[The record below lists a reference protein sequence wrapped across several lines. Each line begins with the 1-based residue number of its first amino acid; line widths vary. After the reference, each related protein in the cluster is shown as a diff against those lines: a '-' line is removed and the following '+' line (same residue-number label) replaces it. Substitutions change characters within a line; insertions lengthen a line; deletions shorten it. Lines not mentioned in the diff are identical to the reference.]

1 MAKDKEK
8 DKEKESKVPTVFDLA
23 AKYCKEFKD
32 KNMAIKASIV
42 PKYEKF
48 ATGSFGIDYPLFGG
62 WPEGRIITISGP
74 EHSGKTTLAYNAIA
88 AYQKKHPDKKCV
100 FIDVEHSSDLEHQA
114 KMNHLDLEN
123 LLFIDPPAELAG
135 ETIMDM
141 VRELQDAPDIGIIAI
156 DSIPAMLPKVVIENS
171 LEEDK
176 GMRATLAKKY
186 YPFLAMMSG
195 KVREKKNNLILIN
208 QIREVAGQMPGTT
221 KYVEP
226 GGKAPAYMASVR
238 VRCGSRTLTKD
249 DDINYTKDDG
259 LDSDG
264 FRLKFKIIKNKCDPI
279 NRAGG
284 FITYR
289 LNTGAD
295 TLFDFFEIAT
305 KFDFVLKSG
314 GWITL
319 IDPKTAEALYYPN
332 QVDEKGNKIIMKDY
346 KKNLMAYL
354 RDNPEFANNYI
365 KMLTD
370 YIANDNRTG
379 GKLLD
384 DEDLNEITQ
393 QEEAVKKSFEAE
405 ETTKEELAYIKQAE
419 ENAEAPAT
427 GE

>member
-1 MAKDKEK
+1 MA
-8 DKEKESKVPTVFDLA
+8 KEKEEKKVPTVFDLA

-42 PKYEKF
+42 PKYEKI
-48 ATGSFGIDYPLFGG
+48 ATGAFGVDYPLFGG

-74 EHSGKTTLAYNAIA
+74 EHSGKTTLAFHAIA
-88 AYQKKHPDKKCV
+88 AYQRKHPERKCV
-100 FIDVEHSSDLEHQA
+100 FIDVEHSADLQHQA
-114 KMNHLDLEN
+114 KMNHVDLEN

-141 VRELQDAPDIGIIAI
+141 VRELQEAPDIGTIAI

-208 QIREVAGQMPGTT
+208 QIREVAGAMPGTI

-238 VRCGSRTLTKD
+238 VRCGTRTLTKGENM
-249 DDINYTKDDG
+249 NYTKDDG

-264 FRLKFKIIKNKCDPI
+264 YRLKFKIIKNKCDPV

-289 LNTGAD
+289 LDTGVD
-295 TLFDFFEIAT
+295 TFFDFFEIAC
-305 KFDFVLKSG
+305 KFDFVLQAG
-314 GWITL
+314 AYVTL
-319 IDPKTAEALYYPN
+319 VNPKTGEALYYPD
-332 QVDEKGNKIIMKDY
+332 QVDAKGNPVIFKAY
-346 KKNLMAYL
+346 KKDVIAYL
-354 RDNPEFANNYI
+354 LSHPDFANEYM
-365 KMLTD
+365 KMVTD
-370 YIANDNRTG
+370 YIANDNRSG

-384 DEDLNEITQ
+384 DADLNEIAE
-393 QEEAVKKSFEAE
+393 QEAAVQKSFDAE
-405 ETTKEELAYIKQAE
+405 ETTKEELDYIKAAEQQAE
-419 ENAEAPAT
+419 